1 MILRAIIWLT
11 CGTNMACMELEW
23 WWHLKEE
30 GWGQRRR
37 LSEVGSEPIMI
48 GERWK
53 WRQFFLFKIGN
64 RWDE

>member
-1 MILRAIIWLT
+1 
-11 CGTNMACMELEW
+11 MACMELEW

-30 GWGQRRR
+30 GWGQWRR
-37 LSEVGSEPIMI
+37 LSEVGFEPIMI